1 MPTDPIRELTV
12 NTAQKPKQTI
22 YVQEKGWRRK
32 PKQTIYVVQE
42 KGWRRAGK
50 GMSE

>member
-22 YVQEKGWRRK
+22 YV
-32 PKQTIYVVQE
+32 VQE